1 MDPQTIRQMLPQL
14 VPFVKFVGLS
24 IDQVGPGTATASLVS
39 RPEVHN
45 HLGTMHAGALYTTG
59 ESATGAVVLSIFG
72 DLFPNVFIALK
83 SASVTHSKARPGD
96 LIANATLSG
105 DAAAVREA
113 FDADGKVDFDV
124 DVVFTVDG
132 TETATVTYT
141 WAARAP
147 RS

>member
-1 MDPQTIRQMLPQL
+1 MNADAIRHMLPKL
-14 VPFVKFVGLS
+14 VPFIRHVGLT
-24 IDQVGPGTATASLVS
+24 IDEVGPGTATASLVS

-45 HLGTMHAGALYTTG
+45 HLATVHAGALYTTG
-59 ESATGAVVLSIFG
+59 ESATGAVVLSLFG

-83 SASVTHSKARPGD
+83 AATVAHTKARAGD
-96 LIANATLSG
+96 LVARATLVG
-105 DAAAVREA
+105 DAREVRAA

-132 TETATVTYT
+132 AETANVRYT

-147 RS
+147 R